1 MASTSDFKNG
11 LVLKHKTSLWKI
23 IEFLHV
29 KPGKGPAFVRTKLK
43 NLLTGQIVEETF
55 RSGAKIETVQLKTKS
70 FNYLYSSGRDYFFMD
85 NDSYEQI
92 TLDEDV
98 IKEIKYFLTDNVK
111 VDILFDE
118 KIPIEIKIPKNMNLK
133 VTQCEP
139 GIKGNSSQTSTKP
152 ATLETGLIIQVP
164 LFIKEG
170 ELIKVNTD
178 ENKYIERVKN

>member
-11 LVLKHKTSLWKI
+11 LVLKHKSSLWKI

-43 NLLTGQIVEETF
+43 NLLSGQIVEETF
-55 RSGAKIETVQLKTKS
+55 RSGAKFDSVQLQTKS
-70 FNYLYSSGRDYFFMD
+70 FNYLYSSGQDYFFMD

-92 TLDEDV
+92 TLNQEV
-98 IKEIKYFLTDNVK
+98 IKDIKYFLIDNLK
-111 VDILFDE
+111 VDILFDG
-118 KIPIEIKIPKNMNLK
+118 KNPLEIRIPKNMNLK
-133 VTQCEP
+133 VTQCDP

-152 ATLETGLIIQVP
+152 ATLETGLVIQVP

-170 ELIKVNTD
+170 EIIKVNTD
-178 ENKYIERVKN
+178 DNKYIERVK